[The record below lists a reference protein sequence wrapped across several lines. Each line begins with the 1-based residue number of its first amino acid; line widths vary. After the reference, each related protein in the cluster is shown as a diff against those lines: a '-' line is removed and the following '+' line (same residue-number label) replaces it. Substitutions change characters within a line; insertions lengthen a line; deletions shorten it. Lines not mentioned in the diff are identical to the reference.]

1 MRRLFILMLAMAA
14 VLPAAAASVVPDVE
28 GVPLKGSPEK
38 VARALKKKGFE
49 SRTFPWGGAVI
60 TRSSYGE
67 ESVRIEAFPDAKGRT
82 DSVSVLLRSPEVW
95 REVERIFDATA
106 EHYRGT
112 LGTPVEVS
120 RSYGEGSP
128 SDASKLIRLATGK
141 VDYHTLWLCGE
152 WRVLV
157 RIAQEDYAPCVRV
170 SLSRREAAGVK
181 APAKAA
187 KKVKEGKTPRRK
199 KEPNPRPEKVT
210 KEKPA
215 PKEGKAAQPR
225 SRHAAPAAL
234 SEDKDKPEE
243 VKTSLP
249 PEKVA
254 VPDTAAAFGRN
265 ATIPVTDSTS
275 SVHILP
281 GDADDAFFNLASPPK
296 TSENTGNNGNSNNS
310 NNNNN
315 KKKTVSR

>member
-1 MRRLFILMLAMAA
+1 MRRLFIMLLAMAA

-106 EHYRGT
+106 EHYLGT
-112 LGTPVEVS
+112 LGTPVEES

-187 KKVKEGKTPRRK
+187 KKVKEGK
-199 KEPNPRPEKVT
+199 
-210 KEKPA
+210 A
-215 PKEGKAAQPR
+215 PQPR
-225 SRHAAPAAL
+225 SRQAAPAAL

-243 VKTSLP
+243 VKTSLS

-254 VPDTAAAFGRN
+254 VPDTAAALVRN
-265 ATIPVTDSTS
+265 ASMPVTDSVS

-296 TSENTGNNGNSNNS
+296 TSEKTGNNGNSKNS